1 MSASVGA
8 RVPAGGGPGGQ
19 WWRAAAGPGSERPGA
34 VGRGWAPGSPGLPR
48 GRGPVRGAVG
58 PVGVGLVGGGWWRW
72 MAAFLVVC
80 LVGLGGCAGG
90 SEDAGDAGAGASV
103 PGGGSASPTP
113 SAALPADQV
122 AKREAALAMPAPVQP
137 ENMDEDSPAGAV
149 ATAEYFVQLYPYV
162 YATGDLEQWRSM
174 IRDDC
179 LFCNSVVGNVKDL
192 HNKGGWVDPWTHTV
206 TQTQYVEPGPGSEY
220 SRVDVVFDQD
230 ASYTYDGSGADPEVT
245 EPQVGTTVLFAMKYE
260 DGRWI
265 IREGEPL

>member
-1 MSASVGA
+1 MSVSVGA
-8 RVPAGGGPGGQ
+8 RVPAGDGPGGR
-19 WWRAAAGPGSERPGA
+19 WWRAAAGPGCEHPGA
-34 VGRGWAPGSPGLPR
+34 VERGWAPGSPGLPR

-58 PVGVGLVGGGWWRW
+58 PVGVGLVGGGWWCW
-72 MAAFLVVC
+72 VAAFLVVC

-90 SEDAGDAGAGASV
+90 SEDAGDARAGASV
-103 PGGGSASPTP
+103 PGGGSVSPTP

-122 AKREAALAMPAPVQP
+122 AKREAALAMPAPVRP

-149 ATAEYFVQLYPYV
+149 ATAEYFVQLYIYA

-174 IRDDC
+174 IRPDC

-192 HNKGGWVDPWTHTV
+192 HNKGGWVDPWENTV

-220 SRVDVVFDQD
+220 SRVDIVLNQPKTL
-230 ASYTYDGSGADPEVT
+230 TYDGTGAAPK
-245 EPQVGTTVLFAMKYE
+245 VGAAQDNIALLFAMKYE

-265 IREGEPL
+265 IREGETQ